1 MKFHAAYFIL
11 SLSLLANFVSAQVSA
26 VELKSFAQSKEWRSL
41 LYATESSLF
50 NISEQYQSRSDSKN
64 FFISEN
70 GKTDQLSELQASV
83 QAVQSEVPPLNDQ
96 SFSCKFPARANYIRK
111 TILKIN
117 AIDESGCVKML
128 AWRERISAESVTLV
142 FSSYYLGNPSSTF
155 GHTLLRINNSGKN
168 KTVRRELL
176 SYGINYG
183 ANPWTQN
190 PLLYSVYGLFGLFPG
205 NFIPIPYYYKVREY
219 NDYESRD
226 LWEYDLDLTPDEVSR
241 VVDLLW
247 EQGENFYDYYFLSE
261 NCGYYIAA
269 LIESAAPRYSIV
281 EPLRK
286 WVIPSDTI
294 GQFQKSGVVK
304 SRKWRPS
311 IYNQFLS
318 RLSRLTSE
326 DEEIVY
332 QLFQM
337 ANQQQDQ
344 KIAWPESFEKL
355 PPQKQSEILD
365 AALDYYDFIHSKE
378 LVNDKSPENKTKSQL
393 LIRRSSLPVGLTLP
407 EKNLDRMAP
416 ESAHGSFRW
425 QISRY
430 HAESKANPISS
441 ANSIVFGTRFAFH
454 DLEDPLPGY
463 PEGAKIEVMN
473 FKGRY
478 FTDPDMKDRFQF
490 QELKVLDI
498 GSFGDWNRWTN
509 KKSYNVSFGFLRQ
522 DLKICDDCW
531 TSNFNFSY
539 GLSKSITTTSESNFR
554 ISLLAQAQYMHGDF
568 NLTHHN
574 GWNYFGLGPRL
585 IVQYDPSSDY
595 QFRLEGWHQSLST
608 AEDALWRSELVLRR
622 NIENTYAIEL
632 GASTNEVSNS
642 SFISF
647 YYFTF

>member
-11 SLSLLANFVSAQVSA
+11 SLSLITNSVSAQVSA
-26 VELKSFAQSKEWRSL
+26 LELKSFSQSKEWRSL
-41 LYATESSLF
+41 LYATESSF
-50 NISEQYQSRSDSKN
+50 FGSSNQFTSRADAKK
-64 FFISEN
+64 FFIAEN
-70 GKTDQLSELQASV
+70 GKTDQFSELQASV
-83 QAVQSEVPPLNDQ
+83 LSMQSEVLPLNDQ
-96 SFSCKFPARANYIRK
+96 SFSCRFPARANYIRK
-111 TILKIN
+111 TILKMN
-117 AIDESGCVKML
+117 SIDESGCVKML

-226 LWEYDLDLTPDEVSR
+226 LWEYDLDLTPDEVNR

-269 LIESAAPRYSIV
+269 LIESAAPRYSII

-318 RLSRLTSE
+318 RLSRLSTE
-326 DEEIVY
+326 DEDIVY
-332 QLFQM
+332 QIFQM
-337 ANQQQDQ
+337 ANQQ
-344 KIAWPESFEKL
+344 KATIWPEGFEKL
-355 PPQKQSEILD
+355 PVQKQSEILD

-378 LVNDKSPENKTKSQL
+378 LVNDKSPENKIKSQL
-393 LIRRSSLPVGLTLP
+393 LIRRSTLPVGLALP
-407 EKNLDRMAP
+407 EKNLDLLAP

-425 QISRY
+425 QISGY
-430 HAESKANPISS
+430 HSESKTNPSIDS
-441 ANSIVFGTRFAFH
+441 NSIVFGTRFAFH

-478 FTDPDMKDRFQF
+478 FTDSDAKDRFQF
-490 QELKVLDI
+490 QELKVLDV

-522 DLKICDDCW
+522 DLKICNDCW
-531 TSNFNFSY
+531 TANFNFSY

-574 GWNYFGLGPRL
+574 GWNYFGLGPRM
-585 IVQYDPSSDY
+585 IVQYDPNSDY

-608 AEDALWRSELVLRR
+608 SEDALWRSELVLRR